1 MKSTLELLR
10 RERSARIFFAAHAQ
24 SSFGTGASYVALLLI
39 AYERFRSPWAIACVL
54 LAELVPA
61 MALGPVLG
69 AAADRWSRKRMLI
82 VAEAVRA
89 VAFAGLALVGSFEA
103 TIALALAAGA
113 GNALFNPTVM
123 AALPGLVK
131 RERFAAATS
140 LYGAIAELGYTAGPA
155 LAAASFLFVGPE
167 TLMLVNGASFALSGA
182 AIAAVRLDA
191 HAADRR
197 PAAPAGLLREAWAG
211 LAATA
216 SHRGVRT
223 LLLASSGVV
232 ACLGMVN
239 VGELLLAREAL
250 GVGDAGFSVL
260 VAAMG
265 VGISVGSLLG
275 SSGGAVDVLK
285 RRYLGGLLLCGAALA
300 ASGIA
305 PTFAVALPAF
315 AAAGLGNGV
324 ALVYERLLLQTVVPD
339 ALLGRVFGVK
349 NALVSWSFAVAFVS
363 AGGLAALLGPRALFI
378 LAGAGTV
385 AAWAAA
391 GVALR
396 GAWSAQPEIAPAHG
410 SLREPAALEAIAG

>member
-39 AYERFRSPWAIACVL
+39 AYERFHSPWAIACVL

-61 MALGPVLG
+61 MALGPLMG
-69 AAADRWSRKRMLI
+69 AAADRWSRKRML
-82 VAEAVRA
+82 VAAEAVRA
-89 VAFAGLALVGSFEA
+89 AAFAGLALVGSFEA
-103 TIALALAAGA
+103 TVGLALVAGT

-123 AALPGLVK
+123 AALPSLVA

-140 LYGAIAELGYTAGPA
+140 LYGTIAELGYTAGPA
-155 LAAASFLFVGPE
+155 LAAASFLVVGPE
-167 TLMLVNGASFALSGA
+167 TLMLFNGVTFALSAG
-182 AIAAVRLDA
+182 AIATIRLDP

-197 PAAPAGLLREAWAG
+197 PTAPAGLFRDAWAG

-216 SHRGVRT
+216 GHPGLRT

-265 VGISVGSLLG
+265 VGISAGSLLG
-275 SSGGAVDVLK
+275 SSGGAVDALK

-300 ASGIA
+300 ATGIA
-305 PTFAVALPAF
+305 PGFAVALPAF
-315 AAAGLGNGV
+315 AAVGVGNGL

-339 ALLGRVFGVK
+339 ELLGRVFGVK
-349 NALVSWSFAVAFVS
+349 NALVSWSFAIAFVS
-363 AGGLAALLGPRALFI
+363 AGGLAALVGPRALFI
-378 LAGAGTV
+378 LAGAGTL
-385 AAWAAA
+385 AAWAVAS
-391 GVALR
+391 VALR
-396 GAWSAQPEIAPAHG
+396 EAWTARPATERAPVSERAPA
-410 SLREPAALEAIAG
+410 EAIAG